1 MAMQGRLSEM
11 GLPTLVQLTCQE
23 GASARLSIQKDGAQA
38 ILYFAQGNIVHA
50 ILHPGRDL
58 AVQDGEEVIYRILT
72 WEEGVFSLETGVDP
86 PARTIHTPWSAL
98 LMEGLQRRNEERQD
112 TLQIKEEMRKD
123 NMASRTTTD
132 ILNDFLGVPGI
143 STAVVVGRD
152 GFVIEAAGGTR
163 SISLDALG
171 ASLANAINS
180 IERMGK
186 ELQID
191 TYQDLF
197 IQYKGAVI
205 ISRPVGD
212 AIIAL
217 VTPDASQLGIVRHMI
232 KPLVAEMVSFF

>member
-1 MAMQGRLSEM
+1 MAVQGRLNEIA
-11 GLPTLVQLTCQE
+11 LPTLVQMACQE
-23 GASARLSIQKDGAQA
+23 GNRARLSIRRGDAQA
-38 ILYFAQGNIVHA
+38 LLYFAQGDIIHA
-50 ILHPGRDL
+50 SLHPGNSLADL
-58 AVQDGEEVIYRILT
+58 DGEEVIYRVLT

-86 PARTIHTPWSAL
+86 PAHTIHAPWSAL
-98 LMEGLQRRNEERQD
+98 LVEGLQRRDEERQD
-112 TLQIKEEMRKD
+112 TLQAQEEMRKD

-163 SISLDALG
+163 SIGLDALG
-171 ASLANAINS
+171 ASLANAVNS

-197 IQYKGAVI
+197 VQHKGAVI

-232 KPLVAEMVSFF
+232 KPLVTELASYF